1 MKIAP
6 NNELK
11 KRLVKKYWKLT
22 RRVFVAVR
30 EQVIERSEHID
41 PERLKP
47 MVRDML
53 DSKKMNELINTIWA
67 EVGGKYGYDTE
78 NAFKRA
84 KGGKN
89 FIETKDKDKL
99 TIWQERM
106 RKYSAERSIAK
117 VSGILDAETDAI
129 NSVIDEVM
137 DSAFT
142 SGMSVQDARRLLKKE
157 LEGDKL
163 ATIEN
168 WEAERIART
177 EIGSASSTASYEAA
191 MEGDLTG
198 VMKQWFTSGLP
209 GVRETHQYYESLGD
223 VEPDYEFA
231 PGLKFPLDSDCED
244 AGDVIN
250 CRCDLIYSV
259 GNE

>member
-1 MKIAP
+1 MRIAP

-11 KRLVKKYWKLT
+11 KRMVKRYWKLI
-22 RRVFVAVR
+22 RKVFVMMR
-30 EQVIERSEHID
+30 LKVIERSEHLD
-41 PERLKP
+41 PESLKP
-47 MVRDML
+47 MVREML
-53 DSKKMNELINTIWA
+53 DGGKMNELINTIWA
-67 EVGGKYGYDTE
+67 EVGGKFGYDTE
-78 NAFKRA
+78 NAFRRA

-89 FIETKDKDKL
+89 YIETKDKDKL
-99 TIWQERM
+99 TSWQERM

-117 VSGILDAETDAI
+117 VSGIMDAETDAI
-129 NSVIDEVM
+129 NTVIDEVM
-137 DSAFT
+137 DQAFT
-142 SGMSVQDARRLLKKE
+142 TGMSVQDARRLLKKE

-163 ATIEN
+163 TTIEN

-198 VMKQWFTSGLP
+198 VMKEWMTSGLP
-209 GVRETHQYYESLGD
+209 GVRDTHQYYESLGMVD
-223 VEPDYEFA
+223 PDHEFA
-231 PGLKFPLDSDCED
+231 PGLKFPLDPDCED

-250 CRCDLIYSV
+250 CRCDLIYST